1 MIYKSTLGEWSM
13 LRQRLGDFC
22 SVVCMKAIIT
32 GIEETLGE
40 RATAIA
46 LTAAG
51 RVRGKALIAE
61 LGISETDLSLDDLV
75 SQLDRALGR
84 DGTRLCIIDK
94 IERAGNVIKVYTLET
109 VCSAGEPEGSNR
121 KCTYTLGAVWG
132 ALEQIL
138 GKHLQGKHTESVLRG
153 GSHDIFVFTAIPS

>member
-1 MIYKSTLGEWSM
+1 MENGPM
-13 LRQRLGDFC
+13 LRQTLGDFC

-46 LTAAG
+46 LISAG
-51 RVRGKALIAE
+51 RERGRALIAE
-61 LGISETDLSLDDLV
+61 LGIANTDLSLDDLA
-75 SQLDRALGR
+75 SQLNRALGK

-94 IERAGNVIKVYTLET
+94 IERTDDAIKVYTLET

-138 GKHLQGKHTESVLRG
+138 GKRLQGKHVESVLLG
-153 GSHDIFVFTAIPS
+153 GSHDIFEFTATPN